1 MRDRG
6 KKEDNERVQS
16 GAGGVEQEEIS
27 GAVVNGKMQE
37 ESTREEAERESNE
50 NKMKRAGVKKSG
62 GTTW

>member
-37 ESTREEAERESNE
+37 ENTREEAERENNE

-62 GTTW
+62 GATW